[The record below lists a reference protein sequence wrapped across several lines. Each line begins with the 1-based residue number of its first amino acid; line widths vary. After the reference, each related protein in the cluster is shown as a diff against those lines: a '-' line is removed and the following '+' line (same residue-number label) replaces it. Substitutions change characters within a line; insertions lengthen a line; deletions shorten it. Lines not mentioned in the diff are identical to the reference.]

1 MNKAVIAV
9 SSIVIIVLFVARL
22 CSCCGSSAPLTTE
35 PTTTTR
41 NGWLCDYD
49 LRGEVALWSKPD
61 QPFQNSNGITD
72 VVPMI
77 AGDCIPVHNTREQ
90 WTDNIV
96 YYYVAVDGKQGWV
109 DVDYFYFKKSDFDR

>member
-1 MNKAVIAV
+1 MNKAVSRMSFV
-9 SSIVIIVLFVARL
+9 VTIVLVVTWL
-22 CSCCGSSAPLTTE
+22 CCGSSEPMTTK

-49 LRGEVALWSKPD
+49 LRGEVALWSKPN
-61 QPFQNSNGITD
+61 QPFQNGNEIAD
-72 VVPMI
+72 VVPLI

-90 WTDNIV
+90 YTDGII
-96 YYYVAVDGKQGWV
+96 YYYVTVDEKKGWV